1 MLCEKELLPDN
12 KCLDIFVCTSRPRFD
27 LPTVCF
33 VTLVSCLASVT
44 LVSACEDEG
53 NSCELK
59 MVYIVPST
67 ESSITAHKALWNKIS
82 VFPLWSWIGKM
93 IWLMFL
99 FDYIWAY
106 ANTL

>member
-1 MLCEKELLPDN
+1 MLCEKVTPVRGQ
-12 KCLDIFVCTSRPRFD
+12 ISVCTGKPRFD
-27 LPTVCF
+27 LLTVCF
-33 VTLVSCLASVT
+33 ATLVSCLASVT

-53 NSCELK
+53 NNCELK

-67 ESSITAHKALWNKIS
+67 ESSTTAHKALWNKICF
-82 VFPLWSWIGKM
+82 FPLWSWIGKM